1 MADAQRERELKV
13 NEAMETQGISGAPT
27 AASRSAGRLALALTA
42 FLAAVLLWAVPA
54 QAWEGFYVA
63 NMEPSLTQAGGH
75 PDVKIEM
82 NWDNSLYHEDH
93 PAAPSNPCL
102 CDDPKIAI
110 QHFPTGFI
118 GNPNATPQCQIVE
131 FSFGRCPPASQ
142 VGIVE
147 PIAGLGFAPLY
158 NVQPHPQEPALT
170 AFWVP
175 LIQAPVF
182 ISLAGRTESDYGLNA
197 ESSPIFRPL
206 PGFHVLSVELWGVP
220 ASPVHTTHRFEPPLK
235 GFGLCLG
242 TPEYCATNKETGAP
256 ANVTEIPYLENPT
269 TCDVPL
275 TAQMD
280 LLYYTGGLVQKE
292 LPWPSTTG
300 CQQLTFNP
308 SLTAEPTTDQS
319 DTPTGVDVDLKV
331 PQEQN
336 PDTPSP
342 SELKASITTL
352 PAGFSINPSAADGK
366 TTCSDADT
374 QIGTRNAATCPE
386 TSKVGSV
393 VLDSSALPAPIPGFI
408 YLGDP
413 KPGDKYRLVLA
424 ASGWGTN
431 FKVVGSVRPDPS
443 TGQLTVAFENLPQSP
458 LTEFNMHFFGSER
471 GLLATPTKCGQ
482 YPVESEFVPW
492 DTALPAQQSVS
503 TFTVDSGPSG
513 APCPSGP
520 RPFSPGFQGGTA
532 NTTAGMH
539 SPLTLEFTRSDGDQN
554 LSTLGLTTSPG
565 LLASLRGIPYC
576 SDAQIAAA
584 MDPAHTG
591 AAELAA
597 PSCPATSQIGTLTA
611 GAGAG
616 THPVYLPGKAYLAGP
631 YKGSQLSMVFVTP
644 AVSGPYDLGNVVVRA
659 ALNVD
664 PVTAQVTAQSDPLP
678 QIVDGVPLRLRSIRV
693 KLDRPGFML
702 NPTDCAPSSLAAS
715 LGGNEG
721 ALAGLKTPFQI
732 ANCASLPYKP
742 SLALTLSGGV
752 NRLGHPAIHTLLRTK
767 DGEANSGRVVVALPK
782 NEQVD
787 QAHLSDVCTRVQF
800 AANACPAGSQIGEAK
815 ASTPLLD
822 KPLTGDVFLR
832 TSSHVLPDMV
842 VKLHGQIDIE
852 FAGRID
858 TTKGGSLRTTF
869 DNLPDAPVSTFE
881 LNLFGGKHGLVV
893 NSNSLCGKPE
903 RAIVKMTGQN
913 GAQAKST
920 PKLRVSC
927 GSGQK
932 HKKHPGSS
940 HPNGRKAGH

>member
-1 MADAQRERELKV
+1 MVDARRERELKV
-13 NEAMETQGISGAPT
+13 KDGMETQGLAAAGRPAGRT
-27 AASRSAGRLALALTA
+27 AVRLALTLAA
-42 FLAAVLLWAVPA
+42 FLTAVLLWAVPA

-82 NWDNSLYHEDH
+82 NWDNSTFHEDH
-93 PAAPSNPCL
+93 EAAPSNPCL

-118 GNPNATPQCQIVE
+118 GNPHATPQCEIVE

-142 VGIVE
+142 IGVVE

-182 ISLAGRTESDYGLNA
+182 ISLAGRTESDYGLDA

-206 PGFHVLSVELWGVP
+206 PNFHVLGVELWGVP

-242 TPEYCATNKETGAP
+242 TPEYCASNGETGAP

-269 TCDVPL
+269 TCGTPL
-275 TAQMD
+275 TAGMD
-280 LLYYTGGLVQKE
+280 LIYYTGGLVQKE

-319 DTPTGVDVDLKV
+319 DTPTGVDVDLRV
-331 PQEQN
+331 EQEQN

-352 PAGFSINPSAADGK
+352 PAGFSINPNAADGK

-386 TSKVGSV
+386 FSKVGSL
-393 VLDSSALPAPIPGFI
+393 VLDSSALPEPITGFI

-413 KPGDKYRLVLA
+413 KPGDQYRLVLA

-431 FKVVGSVRPDPS
+431 FKVVGSVRPDPN

-471 GLLATPTKCGQ
+471 GLLATPTKCGS
-482 YPVESEFVPW
+482 YPVESEFIPW
-492 DTALPAQQSVS
+492 DDALPPQQNVS
-503 TFTVDSGPSG
+503 TFTVDSGPNG
-513 APCPSGP
+513 APCPSGS
-520 RPFSPGFQGGTA
+520 RPFAPHFEGGTA

-539 SPLTLEFTRSDGDQN
+539 SPLTLEFTRPDGDQN
-554 LSTLGLTTSPG
+554 LSKLDVTAPPG
-565 LLASLRGIPYC
+565 LVASLKGIPYC
-576 SDAQIAAA
+576 SDAAIAAA
-584 MDPAHTG
+584 T
-591 AAELAA
+591 AATHSGLMELAS
-597 PSCPATSQIGTLTA
+597 PSCPAASQIGTLTA

-616 THPVYLPGKAYLAGP
+616 THPVYLPGKVYLAGP
-631 YKGSQLSMVFVTP
+631 YKGSKLSMVFDTP

-659 ALNVD
+659 ALKVD
-664 PVTAQVTAQSDPLP
+664 PVTAQVTVQSDPLP
-678 QIVDGVPLRLRSIRV
+678 QIIGGVPLRLRSIRV
-693 KLDRPGFML
+693 KLDRPEFML
-702 NPTDCAPSSLAAS
+702 NPTDCTPSSLAAS
-715 LGGNEG
+715 LAGSEG
-721 ALAGLKTPFQI
+721 ALAMTGASFQV

-742 SLALTLSGGV
+742 SLSLRLTGGV
-752 NRLGHPAIHTLLRTK
+752 NRLGHPAIHSVLRTN
-767 DGEANSGRVVVALPK
+767 DNEANSDRVVVSLPK

-787 QAHLSDVCTRVQF
+787 QGHLGDVCTRAQF
-800 AANACPAGSQIGEAK
+800 AADNCPAASRIGK
-815 ASTPLLD
+815 AQATTPLLD

-832 TSSHVLPDMV
+832 TSSHGLPDIV
-842 VKLHGQIDIE
+842 VKLQGQIDIE
-852 FAGRID
+852 LVGSID
-858 TTKGGSLRTTF
+858 TTKSGALRTTF
-869 DNLPDAPVSTFE
+869 DKLPDAPVSTFE
-881 LNLFGGKHGLVV
+881 LNLFGGSHGLVV
-893 NSNSLCGKPE
+893 NSNSLCGKPK
-903 RAIVKMTGQN
+903 RAIVKMSGQN
-913 GAQAKST
+913 GAQATSK
-920 PKLRVSC
+920 PKLQVPC
-927 GSGQK
+927 GSNQK
-932 HKKHPGSS
+932 HKKHS
-940 HPNGRKAGH
+940 HGRKAAG